1 MQRRDFLQA
10 SLLSCFGTRLNHL
23 FPLQSQAQSK
33 QAEHSILDTEQTPD
47 SSLDMM
53 AKDFNDLAD
62 KLRT

>member
-1 MQRRDFLQA
+1 
-10 SLLSCFGTRLNHL
+10 LNHL